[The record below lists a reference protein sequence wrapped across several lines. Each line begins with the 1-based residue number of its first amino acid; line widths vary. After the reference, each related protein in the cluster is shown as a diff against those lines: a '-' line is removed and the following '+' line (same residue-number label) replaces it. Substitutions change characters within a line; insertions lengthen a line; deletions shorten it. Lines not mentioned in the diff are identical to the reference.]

1 MSLLA
6 EATALTTRKGGVCS
20 VSLLEQTLDPAT
32 LAELREAMGSPVE
45 TSALARALTA
55 RGHDIKA
62 TALQR
67 HRRGDCACPR

>member
-20 VSLLEQTLDPAT
+20 VNLLEQTLEPAL
-32 LAELREAMGSPVE
+32 LAELREALDSQVE